1 MALTKT
7 KEVSGIFT
15 LNIYRQ
21 LDIQIEYL
29 EGKNTNSIMLMV
41 NDKPFVEI
49 TSEGQFVLGSS
60 YINYIGLEI
69 IEK

>member
-29 EGKNTNSIMLMV
+29 EGKNTKRVSKEWIV
-41 NDKPFVEI
+41 YEKK
-49 TSEGQFVLGSS
+49 
-60 YINYIGLEI
+60 NYI
-69 IEK
+69 